1 VELQAHLEIQVPQV
15 LLDHKAQE
23 VLKEIKVLLV
33 HKVLKDQVV
42 TLELQVPQVL

>member
-23 VLKEIKVLLV
+23 VLKEIKALLV
-33 HKVLKDQVV
+33 HKVLKD
-42 TLELQVPQVL
+42 